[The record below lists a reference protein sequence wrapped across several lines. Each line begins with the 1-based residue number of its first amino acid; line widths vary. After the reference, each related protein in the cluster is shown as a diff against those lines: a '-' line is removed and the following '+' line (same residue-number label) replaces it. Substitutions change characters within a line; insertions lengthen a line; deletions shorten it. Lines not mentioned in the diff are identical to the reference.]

1 MGRFGRTRGTASEM
15 ETANTAGKPA
25 KMQAAFAAGLL
36 TVLMAGTLL
45 FGGCG
50 EAAPEEQTEAE
61 DTFTPTDDSLVVV
74 GVSQLGSESVWRTA
88 HTASIQRVFTKE
100 NGYFLIFE
108 NARQKQ
114 ENQLKAIRSFISQQV
129 DYIVF
134 SPITEEGWDTVL
146 EEARDAGIPVILM
159 DREVQVQDESLYT
172 TWVGSDFRQEGE
184 KAGRWLEEY
193 LKEQS
198 REREAIRIVIL
209 EGTQGGT
216 STIGRNE
223 GFDAVAAEHENW
235 KILERR
241 DAEFTTAKG
250 KEVMEGML
258 ARHPDIDV
266 VVSQNDDMTL
276 GALEALN
283 EAGKTTGVGGDVIV
297 ISFDA
302 VHKALELV
310 ADGVINVDIECNP
323 EQGEYIE
330 EVIRKMEAGEEIDR
344 AYYVPEE
351 VFTQENVGD
360 FLDDR
365 TY

>member
-1 MGRFGRTRGTASEM
+1 MGRFGKKRRAAEPAVGVRTGFRTA
-15 ETANTAGKPA
+15 A
-25 KMQAAFAAGLL
+25 L
-36 TVLMAGTLL
+36 TVLLAGVLL
-45 FGGCG
+45 SGGCG
-50 EAAPEEQTEAE
+50 ASNQIQEAQAE
-61 DTFTPTDDSLVVV
+61 DTFTPTDDSQIVV

-88 HTASIQRVFTKE
+88 HSASIQRVFTKE

-159 DREVQVQDESLYT
+159 DREVQVEDESLYT
-172 TWVGSDFRQEGE
+172 TWVGSDFREEGE
-184 KAGRWLEEY
+184 KAGRWLEQY
-193 LKEQS
+193 LKEQN
-198 REREAIRIVIL
+198 REREAIRIVVL
-209 EGTQGGT
+209 EGTKGGT

-223 GFDAVAAEHENW
+223 GFDTVADEHDNW

-276 GALEALN
+276 GALEALKD
-283 EAGKTTGVGGDVIV
+283 AGKTTGVDGDVIV

-302 VHKALELV
+302 VQKALELV

-323 EQGEYIE
+323 EQGEYVE
-330 EVIRKMEAGEEIDR
+330 EVIRKMEAGEDIDR

-360 FLDDR
+360 FLDNR